1 MNIKNNPK
9 LIDYCLSISLLAI
22 LVAAALPLLMVKW
35 PYTPYLFAVGAAGA
49 LVARIFETYKGE
61 SLRIRR
67 LYRMG
72 KVSAMCYVV
81 AAGLMFYQPSARDW
95 LAFLTVGAVL
105 QVYSTFM
112 IMHEEKKLGKN
123 ASGNNKA

>member
-1 MNIKNNPK
+1 
-9 LIDYCLSISLLAI
+9 
-22 LVAAALPLLMVKW
+22 
-35 PYTPYLFAVGAAGA
+35 
-49 LVARIFETYKGE
+49 
-61 SLRIRR
+61 
-67 LYRMG
+67 
-72 KVSAMCYVV
+72 MCYVV